1 MEGLQIDSRYI
12 AHKLIQRLYEQ
23 GKINKATY
31 DNVLAPI
38 RRSRQCRLPR
48 PKRKRSGT
56 EEHPFVHFSNKNQ
69 YATMSVHQRR
79 LIL

>member
-31 DNVLAPI
+31 DNVLATYP
-38 RRSRQCRLPR
+38 PD
-48 PKRKRSGT
+48 RK
-56 EEHPFVHFSNKNQ
+56 
-69 YATMSVHQRR
+69 SVV
-79 LIL
+79 

>member
-31 DNVLAPI
+31 DNVLATTYPPVPAVP
-38 RRSRQCRLPR
+38 LAAPAK
-48 PKRKRSGT
+48 KRK
-56 EEHPFVHFSNKNQ
+56 K
-69 YATMSVHQRR
+69 RR
-79 LIL
+79 

>member
-31 DNVLAPI
+31 DNVLATYP
-38 RRSRQCRLPR
+38 LVPAV
-48 PKRKRSGT
+48 PLA
-56 EEHPFVHFSNKNQ
+56 PVHFSNKNQ

>member
-31 DNVLAPI
+31 DNVLAIYPPVPAVP
-38 RRSRQCRLPR
+38 LAAPA
-48 PKRKRSGT
+48 KKKKKK
-56 EEHPFVHFSNKNQ
+56 H
-69 YATMSVHQRR
+69 
-79 LIL
+79 

>member
-31 DNVLAPI
+31 DNVLATYPPVPAVPLAPG
-38 RRSRQCRLPR
+38 QKEKEAALKNTRLYISQT
-48 PKRKRSGT
+48 KT
-56 EEHPFVHFSNKNQ
+56 NTLQ
-69 YATMSVHQRR
+69 
-79 LIL
+79 

>member
-12 AHKLIQRLYEQ
+12 AHKLIQRLYEE

-31 DNVLAPI
+31 DNVLATYPPVPAVPLADPAKKKI
-38 RRSRQCRLPR
+38 
-48 PKRKRSGT
+48 
-56 EEHPFVHFSNKNQ
+56 EEYPFVHFSNKNQ

>member
-31 DNVLAPI
+31 DNVLATYPPVLKNT
-38 RRSRQCRLPR
+38 RLYISQT
-48 PKRKRSGT
+48 KT
-56 EEHPFVHFSNKNQ
+56 NTLQ
-69 YATMSVHQRR
+69 
-79 LIL
+79 